1 MPKTKPKAPAKAEPK
16 VHRLSVDL
24 PLELYN
30 AVTLDLGFGNLN
42 PLVRNLFQALD
53 TQMKQGQLYLPK
65 DIASGRRVRVVV
77 D

>member
-1 MPKTKPKAPAKAEPK
+1 MPKTKTPNKAQPKL
-16 VHRLSVDL
+16 HRLSVDL
-24 PLELYN
+24 PVELYN

-53 TQMKQGQLYLPK
+53 TQMRQGQSYLPK